1 MDVLNSRQKVK
12 IKKGDNVLVI
22 AGKDKGK
29 KGKVEK
35 VIIKKGKLIVGGI
48 NILKKHTKPSTKNR
62 QGGIIE
68 FAAPINISNV
78 MLLCGACNKPTKI
91 KHKVLDKGSKDNN
104 KNQQKIRICQ
114 KCNEGI

>member
-1 MDVLNSRQKVK
+1 MKNKTSKTKTVNKFR

-35 VIIKKGKLIVGGI
+35 VIIQKGRLVVTSV
-48 NILKKHTKPSTKNR
+48 NILKKHVRPSQKNK

-68 FAAPINISNV
+68 FPSPLNISNV
-78 MLLCGACNKPTKI
+78 MVFCSKCNKPTRISYKFL
-91 KHKVLDKGSKDNN
+91 KNN
-104 KNQQKIRICQ
+104 KKIRVCN
-114 KCNEGI
+114 KCGEGI